1 MKQFLLKLTEA
12 DKTRLE
18 QLADAEHLTQTAFV
32 RRKIFLNT
40 SVEKDRVEVSKNI
53 N

>member
-1 MKQFLLKLTEA
+1 MKQFLLKLSKE

-18 QLADAEHLTQTAFV
+18 QLAEAEHITQTAFV
-32 RRKIFLNT
+32 RRKIFLN
-40 SVEKDRVEVSKNI
+40 SSIEKDRVGSTKKI

>member
-1 MKQFLLKLTEA
+1 MKQFLLKLSEA

-18 QLADAEHLTQTAFV
+18 QLAEAEHITQTAFV
-32 RRKIFLNT
+32 RRKLFLNN
-40 SVEKDRVEVSKNI
+40 SIEKDRVEVGKKI

>member
-1 MKQFLLKLTEA
+1 MKQFLLKLSEA

-18 QLADAEHLTQTAFV
+18 QLAEAEHITQSAFV

-40 SVEKDRVEVSKNI
+40 SVDKDRVEVGKKI